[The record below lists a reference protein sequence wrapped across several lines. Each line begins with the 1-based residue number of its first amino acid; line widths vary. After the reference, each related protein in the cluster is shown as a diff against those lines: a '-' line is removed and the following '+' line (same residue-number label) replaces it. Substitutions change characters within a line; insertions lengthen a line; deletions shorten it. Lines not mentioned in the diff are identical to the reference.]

1 MKILITTERY
11 KENAY
16 FKYSIFF
23 LPADCM
29 H

>member
-1 MKILITTERY
+1 MKILITAEHY

-16 FKYSIFF
+16 FKYSNFF